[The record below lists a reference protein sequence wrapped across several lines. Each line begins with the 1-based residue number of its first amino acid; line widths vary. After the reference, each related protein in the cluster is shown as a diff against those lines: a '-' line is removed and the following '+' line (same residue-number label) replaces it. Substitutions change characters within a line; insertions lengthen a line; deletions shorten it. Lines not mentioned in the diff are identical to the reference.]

1 MLSQLTI
8 PHKQNRPNAL
18 NHQWFYATGL
28 AQVQQLA
35 QRIWTDY
42 NVHDPGITT
51 LELLCYALTDLSHRA
66 TLPIADILASDPAT
80 HNNTFNDTFFTAR
93 QILPNRALTVLD
105 YRKLLIDLPGVKNA
119 WMTPATVT
127 YYANLTQQQLQ
138 HNPSTTD
145 RTIPVNLAGLYKVTI
160 EYMDGITSNTEKE
173 AIQKAVWQC
182 LQVNRN
188 LCEDFVELG
197 EIATQNF
204 LLCAEL
210 ELTPDAD
217 VAKVNA
223 EILFQV
229 QQYLAPGVR
238 NYRLGEMLTRK
249 KADGT
254 PYTIDEIFDG
264 PALNCGFIDDDELAQ
279 AELRQEIRLS
289 DIISIIM
296 DIPGVQAV
304 RDIVINPAE
313 TEVPLETKWVVPV
326 ADQHKALL
334 DRDHSRLVFYKRQM
348 PVVANRDRVNSMYTA
363 LAQAVTAKAETVAL
377 EDLPIPQGKLRNL
390 DGYYSFQNHFPAIYG
405 LSQEGLSSNADS
417 ARQALAYQ
425 LKAYLLFFDQIM
437 ANYFA
442 QLHHVKDLFSIDPEL
457 RRTYFYQ
464 VVDSFA
470 NYQAIYRTTEE
481 SDPTELVRTLQTQQD
496 NQDQNSG
503 FDRRNRFLDHLI
515 SRFAEQFH
523 DLAYTLY
530 SAFGSSTESMIRY
543 KCDFLRHYPEISS
556 ERSLAYN
563 YTLQA
568 DSDLWNSENVSGL
581 EKRLAKLLGIQNY
594 KRRNLGDIA
603 YDIYAEVD
611 STPEDEFRFRIRNRE
626 TLAIILSS
634 SRNYETLVVARQ
646 AMERAIKFALAPA
659 NYDRKISSNDKHYF
673 NIIDDAGEVV
683 ARRIEYFDT
692 EDQMNRAIDEVL
704 HYLQVNYSDEG
715 MYLIENILLRPEE
728 EGDPFLPICVDS
740 NCTDCA
746 EADPYS
752 YRIHIILPDY
762 GSRFSDMAF
771 RGFAEQV
778 IRSETPAHI
787 LPKICWISAENMAV
801 FEKLYYDWIH
811 LKAGVTTAQRSD
823 KLKNWIN
830 HLFAVKNVY
839 PPRRLRDCGSEE
851 NQPKFILG
859 RSNLGTG
866 ENLKPD
872 T

>member
-8 PHKQNRPNAL
+8 PQKHNRPAAL
-18 NHQWFYATGL
+18 DHQHLYAAGL
-28 AQVQQLA
+28 QQVQQLA

-51 LELLCYALTDLSHRA
+51 LELLCYALTDLSYRA
-66 TLPIADILASDPAT
+66 SFPIADILASDPALN
-80 HNNTFNDTFFTAR
+80 HDTFFTAR

-119 WMTPATVT
+119 WINPTTIT
-127 YYANLTQQQLQ
+127 YYANLVQKQLQ
-138 HNPSTTD
+138 YGPSEID
-145 RTIPVNLAGLYKVTI
+145 RTLPVNLAGLYKVTI
-160 EYMDGITSNTEKE
+160 EYMDGINTNAEKE
-173 AIQKAVWQC
+173 AIQKLVWQC
-182 LQVNRN
+182 LQANRN
-188 LCEDFVELG
+188 LCEDFIALE
-197 EIATQNF
+197 EITTQNF

-223 EILFQV
+223 EIWFQV

-238 NYRLGEMLTRK
+238 NYRLSEMLSRK

-254 PYTIDEIFDG
+254 AYTIDEIFDG
-264 PALNCGFIDDDELAQ
+264 PALNCGFIDDGELAQ
-279 AELRQEIRLS
+279 AELRTEIRLS
-289 DIISIIM
+289 DVISIVM

-304 RDIVINPAE
+304 REIVINPAG
-313 TEVPLETKWVVPV
+313 TEVPLATKWVVPV
-326 ADQHKALL
+326 AAQHKALL
-334 DRDHSRLVFYKRQM
+334 DRDQSRLVFYKRQM
-348 PVVANRDRVNSMYTA
+348 PVVANRDRVNRLYAELT
-363 LAQAVTAKAETVAL
+363 QAVTVKAEAITL
-377 EDLPIPQGKLRNL
+377 DDLPIPPGNPRSL
-390 DGYYSFQNHFPAIYG
+390 DRYYSFQNHFPAIYG
-405 LSQEGLSSNADS
+405 LSQEGLPSNADS
-417 ARQALAYQ
+417 TRKALAYQ

-464 VVDSFA
+464 VVDSFS
-470 NYQAIYRTTEE
+470 NYQTIYHTTEDR
-481 SDPTELVRTLQTQQD
+481 DPVEVIRTLQTQQD
-496 NQDQNSG
+496 SQEQTSG

-515 SRFAEQFH
+515 ARFAEQFH

-530 SAFGSSTESMIRY
+530 SAFGTSAESLIRY
-543 KCDFLRHYPEISS
+543 KCDFLKHYPEISS

-563 YTLQA
+563 YTLQGEG
-568 DSDLWNSENVSGL
+568 DLWNSENVSGL

-603 YDIYAEVD
+603 YDIYAEID
-611 STPEDEFRFRIRNRE
+611 STPENEFRFRIRNRD

-634 SRNYETLVVARQ
+634 SRNYETQVLARQ
-646 AMERAIKFALAPA
+646 AMERAIKFALSPA
-659 NYDRKISSNDKHYF
+659 NYDRKISSNAKHYF
-673 NIIDDAGEVV
+673 NVIDDAGEVV

-692 EDQMNRAIDEVL
+692 EDQMNQAIDEVL

-728 EGDPFLPICVDS
+728 ETDPFLPICVDS
-740 NCTDCA
+740 NCSDCA

-771 RGFAEQV
+771 RRFAEQV
-778 IRSETPAHI
+778 IREETPAHI
-787 LPKICWISAENMAV
+787 LPKICWINAENMAI

-811 LKAGVTTAQRSD
+811 LKAGVNSTQRSE
-823 KLKNWIN
+823 KLKNWID

-839 PPRRLRDCGSEE
+839 PPRRLRDCDSEE